1 MRLYSISFKTGVQ
14 TFELLESRPVNSHGS
29 GWEIFHVHNPVQYW
43 IDNPHDNFGLYIAL
57 KGLDGKDV
65 DEDSIEMEIV
75 TQAKSKHSPLL
86 VLFCQEG
93 THKKQ
98 FAGMFFY
105 PQSQ

>member
-1 MRLYSISFKTGVQ
+1 MSFCPKSTCPSP
-14 TFELLESRPVNSHGS
+14 TCP
-29 GWEIFHVHNPVQYW
+29 IPTCW
-43 IDNPHDNFGLYIAL
+43 IDNPHDKFGLYIAL